1 MIMHL
6 FKRIIKVLVNVK
18 NGNAF
23 LTYFAFALQFSV
35 ETIIDNDTPLS
46 II

>member
-6 FKRIIKVLVNVK
+6 LKTKK
-18 NGNAF
+18 WYAF
-23 LTYFAFALQFSV
+23 LRYFAFALQFSV

>member
-6 FKRIIKVLVNVK
+6 FKRIKVLVNVK
-18 NGNAF
+18 KWYAF
-23 LTYFAFALQFSV
+23 LRYFAFALQFSV